1 MVNGMLSCD
10 LTNDNNYIICV
21 YYSENYNI
29 SISVFDQDLKLLL
42 TQKLGESF
50 NSNMFMKIAYFK
62 ENSNFIVMNCPNN
75 EITRLYYFNYT
86 YNKIT
91 DKLSPIIEKSQNYL
105 EIIGLLK
112 DYEIYIVSMEDKLEF
127 SNSNVKVIDFNSE
140 LINHPEYI
148 MADRI
153 HLTNEA
159 NKVLGSLLNNA
170 LNNK

>member
-1 MVNGMLSCD
+1 MT
-10 LTNDNNYIICV
+10 TNY
-21 YYSENYNI
+21 
-29 SISVFDQDLKLLL
+29 
-42 TQKLGESF
+42 
-50 NSNMFMKIAYFK
+50 
-62 ENSNFIVMNCPNN
+62 
-75 EITRLYYFNYT
+75 
-86 YNKIT
+86 
-91 DKLSPIIEKSQNYL
+91 YL

-112 DYEIYIVSMEDKLEF
+112 DYEIYIVSVDNKLEF